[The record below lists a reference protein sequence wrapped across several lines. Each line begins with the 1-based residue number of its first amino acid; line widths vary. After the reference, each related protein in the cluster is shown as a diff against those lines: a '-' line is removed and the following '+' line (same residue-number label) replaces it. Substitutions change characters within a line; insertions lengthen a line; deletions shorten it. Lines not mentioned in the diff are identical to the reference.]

1 MRVEHMNEI
10 YPNLYETDGEFPF
23 AGSPFQTRAFLLVRP
38 EGNLWVYGSGQVEAH
53 AEFIR
58 GKGGIKKQ
66 FLSHSDEAG
75 SFCDRTRELFGAPL
89 TCPEQEK
96 EIVSTKCQVDETF
109 NEDGELESGFEFV
122 MTPGHTVGS
131 SCYLWHTLAGNI
143 LFIGDNLSPDKD
155 GVWRAI
161 LLRKGLNV
169 RDEIIH
175 SLGKIR
181 NLKIDLLVPA
191 GSQNDKSH
199 LAVTQQQ
206 WNEIVDDCIA
216 RLNSINTSDV
226 FAV

>member
-1 MRVEHMNEI
+1 
-10 YPNLYETDGEFPF
+10 
-23 AGSPFQTRAFLLVRP
+23 
-38 EGNLWVYGSGQVEAH
+38 YG
-53 AEFIR
+53 
-58 GKGGIKKQ
+58 
-66 FLSHSDEAG
+66 D
-75 SFCDRTRELFGAPL
+75 
-89 TCPEQEK
+89 
-96 EIVSTKCQVDETF
+96 
-109 NEDGELESGFEFV
+109 LESGFEFI
-122 MTPGHTVGS
+122 MTPGLTVCI

-143 LFIGDNLSPDKD
+143 IFLGDNLSPDKE
-155 GVWRAI
+155 GVWRAV
-161 LLRKGLNV
+161 LVHKMPNV
-169 RDEIIH
+169 RDVIIH